1 MRILGLAAGLLL
13 LWPAAPS
20 FPAPTSSGAWP
31 GGARPAGEAPGSFGT
46 PATPFRGDLQAQV
59 PTGPSSTLALRL
71 PGGRSG
77 SLPLFRH
84 RGYPAVPA
92 AQLRSLGWEVTP
104 GPDRVQVRHRTGIH
118 LTFREGS
125 PWLLWEDELLQMAH
139 EAYAFGDDL
148 LLPLQFVVDLLPG
161 MLPAAYRFD
170 PRNQTLYVEGAVS
183 EAPPGATGGV
193 GRASTP
199 AALLPS
205 PGAVLPTAGPAP
217 SGPPPS
223 PPGERA
229 PRSRVVVI
237 DPGHGGDEPGAV
249 GPGGSME
256 KTIALAVGLAL
267 ARELARDPWI
277 EVHLTRDRDV
287 AVPIWGRGEQA
298 TAWKGD
304 RPGVFVSIHANAVPD
319 RPAVRGFETYFL
331 SEARTEHERRV
342 AAAENAP
349 LRRENPDAPLAGL
362 EDPLLAGILRDLIT
376 FDHQHWSALLAEK
389 VQRELATFHPGPDRG
404 VKQGPFAVITNALMP
419 SVLVEIGFI
428 TNREEEQLMGRP
440 EFHRQSAV
448 ALADAIRAFFD
459 RYPPGGTH

>member
-1 MRILGLAAGLLL
+1 
-13 LWPAAPS
+13 
-20 FPAPTSSGAWP
+20 
-31 GGARPAGEAPGSFGT
+31 
-46 PATPFRGDLQAQV
+46 
-59 PTGPSSTLALRL
+59 
-71 PGGRSG
+71 
-77 SLPLFRH
+77 
-84 RGYPAVPA
+84 
-92 AQLRSLGWEVTP
+92 
-104 GPDRVQVRHRTGIH
+104 
-118 LTFREGS
+118 
-125 PWLLWEDELLQMAH
+125 MAH

-148 LLPLQFVVDLLPG
+148 LLPLQFVIDLLPG

-170 PRNQTLYVEGAVS
+170 PRSQTLYVEGAVS
-183 EAPPGATGGV
+183 EARPANPRGV
-193 GRASTP
+193 GSSGSGGGGAPGS
-199 AALLPS
+199 ALPPS
-205 PGAVLPTAGPAP
+205 VLPASPEPAD
-217 SGPPPS
+217 PPPS

-237 DPGHGGDEPGAV
+237 DPGHGGAEPGAV
-249 GPGGSME
+249 GPGGTRE
-256 KTIALAVGLAL
+256 KTIALAVALAL

-298 TAWKGD
+298 TMWKGD

-319 RPAVRGFETYFL
+319 RPGVRGFETYFL

-349 LRRENPDAPLAGL
+349 LLQENPDAPMAGL
-362 EDPLLAGILRDLIT
+362 DDPLLAGILRDLIT

-419 SVLVEIGFI
+419 SVLVELGFI
-428 TNREEEQLMGRP
+428 SNREEEQLMVRP

-448 ALADAIRAFFD
+448 ALANAIRAFFD

>member
-1 MRILGLAAGLLL
+1 MMRVPVLVLALLL
-13 LWPAAPS
+13 LWPVGSAPGEATPGS
-20 FPAPTSSGAWP
+20 AVAPAPA
-31 GGARPAGEAPGSFGT
+31 
-46 PATPFRGDLQAQV
+46 FRGGLHAQI
-59 PTGPSSTLALRL
+59 PSGPSSALALRL
-71 PGGRSG
+71 PGGREG
-77 SLPLFRH
+77 SLPIFRH
-84 RGYPAVPA
+84 RGYPAVAA
-92 AQLRSLGWEVTP
+92 AQLRSLGWDVIP
-104 GPDRVQVRHRTGIH
+104 GSDRVQVRHRTGIH

-139 EAYAFGDDL
+139 EVYAFGDDL

-170 PRNQTLYVEGAVS
+170 LRSQTLYVEGAVS
-183 EAPPGATGGV
+183 EAPSGGAMRTGFTSMAGAGV
-193 GRASTP
+193 
-199 AALLPS
+199 AAPDPPL
-205 PGAVLPTAGPAP
+205 

-249 GPGGSME
+249 GPGGTME
-256 KTIALAVGLAL
+256 KSIALAVGLAL

-277 EVHLTRDRDV
+277 EVYLTRDRDV

-319 RPAVRGFETYFL
+319 RPSVRGFETYFL

-349 LRRENPDAPLAGL
+349 LRRENPDAPMAGL
-362 EDPLLAGILRDLIT
+362 DDPLLAGILRDLIT

-419 SVLVEIGFI
+419 SVLVELGFI
-428 TNREEEQLMGRP
+428 TNREEERLMSSP
-440 EFHRQSAV
+440 EFHRQSAA
-448 ALADAIRAFFD
+448 ALARSIRTFFD